1 MNTFTEP
8 RLGRPAYGCTMN
20 TESDWNQPAAFSP
33 GGIVFTGYRGGYR
46 TMADGGRE
54 EISYSDIEA
63 QVIQAGAGDIVPPR
77 PSAVPDMESFWF
89 PPPDSRI
96 VLPVVPVGMNPAGR
110 VEVDTPSGRSEVV
123 YVNDVPAAVGNE
135 SGLRLFKPL
144 PSITNVYEPLDRPE
158 EFSLSGSLCKMNE
171 LIAQNQ
177 LAAFGLLGVVAML
190 MLRRK

>member
-8 RLGRPAYGCTMN
+8 RLGREAYRCNMG
-20 TESDWNQPAAFSP
+20 SDLDWNQPADFVP

-46 TMADGGRE
+46 TTADGGRE

-110 VEVDTPSGRSEVV
+110 VEVETPSGRSEMV
-123 YVNDVPAAVGNE
+123 YVNDIPAAVGDE

-144 PSITNVYEPLDRPE
+144 PSITNVYEPLDKPDD
-158 EFSLSGSLCKMNE
+158 FSLSGALCRVNE
-171 LIAQNQ
+171 TIAQNQ
-177 LAAFGLLGVVAML
+177 LAAFGLLGVLAVL
-190 MLRRK
+190 MLRKK